1 MVWTC
6 IELGEWICRSK
17 DGFMDIVK
25 EHMQRVCVRWGQM
38 ICCGDP
44 NREQMKEED
53 FNDMDLSGVVK
64 VLVLL

>member
-1 MVWTC
+1 MSVK
-6 IELGEWICRSK
+6 GWIYGCSE
-17 DGFMDIVK
+17 GAHA
-25 EHMQRVCVRWGQM
+25 EGLCEAGVRWRQM

-53 FNDMDLSGVVK
+53 FNDTDLSGVVK